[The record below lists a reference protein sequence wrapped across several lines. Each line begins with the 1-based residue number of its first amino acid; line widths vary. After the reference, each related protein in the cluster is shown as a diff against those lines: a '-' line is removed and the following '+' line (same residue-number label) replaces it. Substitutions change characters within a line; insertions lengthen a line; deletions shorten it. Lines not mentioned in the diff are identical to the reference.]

1 MTTEMR
7 VTANRSALAPGLR
20 SLGAAALLVEG
31 AVHVQQYV
39 QIFSSV
45 SWIGPLFILN
55 AIGCAVT
62 TAGLMFRRTAS
73 LAGAAGML
81 ISVAAL
87 VALAKSFHGGLLGW
101 DE

>member
-1 MTTEMR
+1 
-7 VTANRSALAPGLR
+7 
-20 SLGAAALLVEG
+20 
-31 AVHVQQYV
+31 
-39 QIFSSV
+39 
-45 SWIGPLFILN
+45 
-55 AIGCAVT
+55 
-62 TAGLMFRRTAS
+62 MFRRTAS